1 MKFQTMEL
9 MVLPICEGGD
19 ICADDLV
26 AAIKYANDMGADICN
41 ILAVVVDSEN
51 AIREAIHN
59 SDMYFVVAAGNF
71 QDQYITGLDLRENK
85 RFPACCIDNR
95 VITVGSTNEKNEFS
109 VFSNYSPM
117 YVDIAAPGE
126 YIYSTLPRNN
136 YGYRDG
142 TSVASPIV
150 AGILGAYY
158 YCYTDTIEEAAEKL
172 LVDSK
177 IIKELSEKVH
187 EGRLVEFK

>member
-41 ILAVVVDSEN
+41 ISAVVVDSEN

-71 QDQYITGLDLRENK
+71 QDQYITGLDLR
-85 RFPACCIDNR
+85 
-95 VITVGSTNEKNEFS
+95 
-109 VFSNYSPM
+109 
-117 YVDIAAPGE
+117 
-126 YIYSTLPRNN
+126 
-136 YGYRDG
+136 
-142 TSVASPIV
+142 
-150 AGILGAYY
+150 
-158 YCYTDTIEEAAEKL
+158 
-172 LVDSK
+172 
-177 IIKELSEKVH
+177 
-187 EGRLVEFK
+187 